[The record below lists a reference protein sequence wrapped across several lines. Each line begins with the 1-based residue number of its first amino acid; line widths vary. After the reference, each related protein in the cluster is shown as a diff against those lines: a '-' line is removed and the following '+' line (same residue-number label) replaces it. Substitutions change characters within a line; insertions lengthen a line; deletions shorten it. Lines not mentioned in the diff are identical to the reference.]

1 MFSVWLKRKFHDN
14 IGNKIAPQC
23 DKRLTFA
30 SNWVAGFG
38 ANSDR
43 PARWPIPGYTN
54 KKMLFAQG
62 INKYY
67 GNLQVLQGVD
77 LTVAKG
83 EIVAIMGASGAGKST
98 LLHVLATLDR
108 PDSGILQLDG
118 TDLLTLQ
125 GKKLA
130 AFRNNAIGFVFQL
143 YNLLPEFTT
152 LENVCMPGY
161 IRGDDKSVVEAKG
174 KSLLTL
180 LNLSARSQHK
190 PAALSGGEQQRAA
203 VARALINDPK
213 VVFADEPSGNLDSKN
228 AAALHALFFELR
240 EKMGQTFVLATH
252 DHALANMTDRQLCI
266 RDGKLV
272 TKSISSHTIVL

>member
-1 MFSVWLKRKFHDN
+1 
-14 IGNKIAPQC
+14 
-23 DKRLTFA
+23 
-30 SNWVAGFG
+30 VAGFG

>member
-1 MFSVWLKRKFHDN
+1 MVRFIDSN
-14 IGNKIAPQC
+14 TAPAQ
-23 DKRLTFA
+23 
-30 SNWVAGFG
+30 
-38 ANSDR
+38 
-43 PARWPIPGYTN
+43 WPMPGYTN

-62 INKYY
+62 LNKYY
-67 GNLQVLQGVD
+67 GTLQVLQDID

-83 EIVAIMGASGAGKST
+83 EVVAIMGASGAGKST
-98 LLHVLATLDR
+98 LLHVLATLER

-174 KSLLTL
+174 KSLLAL
-180 LNLSARSQHK
+180 LNLSDRSQHK
-190 PAALSGGEQQRAA
+190 PAALSGGEQQRVA
-203 VARALINDPK
+203 VARALINSPRI
-213 VVFADEPSGNLDSKN
+213 VFADEPSGNLDSKN

-240 EKMGQTFVLATH
+240 DKMGQTFVLATH
-252 DHALANMTDRQLCI
+252 DQALANMTDRQLYI
-266 RDGKLV
+266 RDGKLA
-272 TKSISSHTIVL
+272 TKSISSHAIVL

>member
-1 MFSVWLKRKFHDN
+1 
-14 IGNKIAPQC
+14 
-23 DKRLTFA
+23 
-30 SNWVAGFG
+30 
-38 ANSDR
+38 
-43 PARWPIPGYTN
+43 
-54 KKMLFAQG
+54 MLVAQG

-67 GNLQVLQGVD
+67 GNLQVLQEID

-83 EIVAIMGASGAGKST
+83 EVVAILGASGAGKST

-108 PDSGILQLDG
+108 PDSGVLQLDG

-125 GKKLA
+125 GNQLA
-130 AFRNNAIGFVFQL
+130 AFRNSTIGFVFQL

-161 IRGDDKSVVEAKG
+161 IRGDKKNVVEAKG

-190 PAALSGGEQQRAA
+190 PTTLSGGEQQRVA
-203 VARALINDPK
+203 VARALINEPK
-213 VVFADEPSGNLDSKN
+213 VIFADEPSGNLDSKN
-228 AAALHALFFELR
+228 AAALYALFFELR
-240 EKMGQTFVLATH
+240 DKIGQTFVLATH
-252 DHALANMTDRQLCI
+252 DQALANMADRQLFI

-272 TKSISSHTIVL
+272 KKSVVSHINMP

>member
-1 MFSVWLKRKFHDN
+1 
-14 IGNKIAPQC
+14 
-23 DKRLTFA
+23 
-30 SNWVAGFG
+30 
-38 ANSDR
+38 
-43 PARWPIPGYTN
+43 
-54 KKMLFAQG
+54 MLVAQG

-67 GNLQVLQGVD
+67 GNLQVLQEID

-83 EIVAIMGASGAGKST
+83 EVVAILGASGAGKST

-125 GKKLA
+125 GNQLA
-130 AFRNNAIGFVFQL
+130 AFRNNTIGFVFQL

-161 IRGDDKSVVEAKG
+161 IRGDKKNVVEAKG

-190 PAALSGGEQQRAA
+190 PTTLSGGEQQRVA
-203 VARALINDPK
+203 VARALINEPK
-213 VVFADEPSGNLDSKN
+213 VIFADEPSGNLDSKN
-228 AAALHALFFELR
+228 AAALYALFFELR
-240 EKMGQTFVLATH
+240 DKIGQTFVLATH
-252 DHALANMTDRQLCI
+252 DQALANMTDRQLFI

-272 TKSISSHTIVL
+272 KKSVVSHINMP

>member
-1 MFSVWLKRKFHDN
+1 
-14 IGNKIAPQC
+14 
-23 DKRLTFA
+23 
-30 SNWVAGFG
+30 
-38 ANSDR
+38 
-43 PARWPIPGYTN
+43 
-54 KKMLFAQG
+54 MLVAQG

-67 GNLQVLQGVD
+67 GNLQVLQEID

-83 EIVAIMGASGAGKST
+83 EVVAILGASGAGKST

-125 GKKLA
+125 GNQLA
-130 AFRNNAIGFVFQL
+130 AFRNNTIGFVFQL

-161 IRGDDKSVVEAKG
+161 IRGDKKNVVEAKG

-190 PAALSGGEQQRAA
+190 PTTLSGGEQQRVA
-203 VARALINDPK
+203 VARALINEPK
-213 VVFADEPSGNLDSKN
+213 VIFADEPSGNLDSKN
-228 AAALHALFFELR
+228 AAALYALFFELR
-240 EKMGQTFVLATH
+240 DKIGQTFVLATH
-252 DHALANMTDRQLCI
+252 DQALANMTDRQLFI

-272 TKSISSHTIVL
+272 KKSVVPHINMP

>member
-1 MFSVWLKRKFHDN
+1 
-14 IGNKIAPQC
+14 
-23 DKRLTFA
+23 
-30 SNWVAGFG
+30 
-38 ANSDR
+38 
-43 PARWPIPGYTN
+43 
-54 KKMLFAQG
+54 MLVAQG

-67 GNLQVLQGVD
+67 GNLQVLQEID

-83 EIVAIMGASGAGKST
+83 EVVAILGASGAGKST

-125 GKKLA
+125 GNQLA
-130 AFRNNAIGFVFQL
+130 AFRNNTIGFVFQL

-161 IRGDDKSVVEAKG
+161 IRGDKKNVVDAKG

-190 PAALSGGEQQRAA
+190 PTTLSGGEQQRVA
-203 VARALINDPK
+203 VARALINEPK
-213 VVFADEPSGNLDSKN
+213 VIFADEPSGNLDSKN
-228 AAALHALFFELR
+228 AAALYALFFELR
-240 EKMGQTFVLATH
+240 DKIGQTFVLATH
-252 DHALANMTDRQLCI
+252 DQALANMTDRQLFI

-272 TKSISSHTIVL
+272 KKSVVSHINMP